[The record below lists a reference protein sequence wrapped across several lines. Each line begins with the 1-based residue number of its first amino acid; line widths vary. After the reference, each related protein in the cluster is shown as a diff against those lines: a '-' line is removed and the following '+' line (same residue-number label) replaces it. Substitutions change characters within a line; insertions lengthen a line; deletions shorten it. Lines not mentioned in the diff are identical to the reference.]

1 MAKWQTRLS
10 IGSGQ
15 FRICARVYGKE
26 LNMNRWLKREVAI
39 AGRSRVLVSVIFF
52 WGPIFLTAI
61 LLFVIWLVQYAG
73 N

>member
-1 MAKWQTRLS
+1 
-10 IGSGQ
+10 
-15 FRICARVYGKE
+15 
-26 LNMNRWLKREVAI
+26 MNRWLKREVAI